1 MKFVKTIIIGIIVG
15 AMVLISGINVTK
27 MSIYQ
32 YILYLSFTGIGL
44 YKEYI
49 GEFFYRYMPLLV
61 FNIIYG
67 IYIYRHF
74 CCASVYFFS
83 RKNNRVHWF
92 VKEIIDLYIHAL
104 LYIFMI
110 CLVGMMVI
118 FIDDKCFM
126 NFNEMLLSL
135 NYILIYSLYLLIT
148 TLAINIVAIVFNSTV
163 GFISVQS
170 VIFFLIAYMMNMGGK
185 LEIIPI
191 KKKYLYFLKLNPVSN
206 LLFQIH
212 RIRVDEKYKFLLQD
226 GINIEMRYSILYY
239 LLVLVVLV
247 IIGCVI
253 VHKKEFI
260 INDRE
265 DLG

>member
-15 AMVLISGINVTK
+15 IMVLISGINVTK
-27 MSIYQ
+27 MNVYQ
-32 YILYLSFTGIGL
+32 YILYISFTGIGM

-49 GEFFYRYMPLLV
+49 GEFFYRYMPLLI

-83 RKNNRVHWF
+83 RKNNRIQWF
-92 VKEIIDLYIHAL
+92 VKEIMDLYIHAL
-104 LYIFMI
+104 LYILMI
-110 CLVGMMVI
+110 CMTGMMVI

-126 NFNEMLLSL
+126 DYDELIILL
-135 NYILIYSLYLLIT
+135 YYVIIYSLYLLVT
-148 TLAINIVAIVFNSTV
+148 TLAINIVAIVFNSTI

-170 VIFFLIAYMMNMGGK
+170 VVFFMIAYMMNMGKK
-185 LEIIPI
+185 LEVIPVR
-191 KKKYLYFLKLNPVSN
+191 KRYLLFLKVNPVSN

-212 RIRVDEKYKFLLQD
+212 KIKVEDRYKFLLQE
-226 GINIEMRYSILYY
+226 GIDIEMRYSIMYFLA
-239 LLVLVVLV
+239 LVAILI
-247 IIGCVI
+247 IIGSIV

-265 DLG
+265 D